1 MKQQTRR
8 FWHSTDDG
16 DEYLVEAVITQDY
29 PQEGAAPA
37 QYSADITRVETKCGR
52 DVHPADLPADVLE
65 DMEYWALQHDISG
78 WPGRFFADEYDAAVR
93 YWSECI
99 DAENDA
105 EYHLSIMQ
113 SHYEK
118 TLRKTKD
125 AKAQLD
131 RIKNI
136 RREPATN

>member
-1 MKQQTRR
+1 MKNETRR

-29 PQEGAAPA
+29 PQEGANPA
-37 QYSADITRVETKCGR
+37 QYSADITRIETHCGR

-65 DMEYWALQHDISG
+65 DMVYWALQADG
-78 WPGRFFADEYDAAVR
+78 ALGRFFVDEYHAAVR
-93 YWSECI
+93 YWSECA
-99 DAENDA
+99 DAEDRACIQFETACKQHDA
-105 EYHLSIMQ
+105 AMF
-113 SHYEK
+113 K
-118 TLRKTKD
+118 VKD
-125 AKAQLD
+125 AKRQLD